1 MADFLDT
8 NGLRL
13 LWSKIKALVVGKADK
28 VANSTSGNFASLD
41 SDGNLTDSGYSSV
54 DFVSSSDLSNTPKI
68 VIPSVDGKPSHMTS
82 DEIAGLKVGDVIVSQ
97 TLTVDVNF
105 YVTKITGDGNGSIVY
120 AVNVNGHRIVTMTF
134 INTDGTWAYQDSSSL
149 DIATASSTP
158 TIIIPSVD
166 GTIQNMTNDEI
177 ASLKI
182 GDIVLN
188 ASWMNYTVF
197 KNSGSEILLSYVDN
211 KSIIV
216 ISLKKTNGVWGYNRY
231 WSIALTN
238 INSIPNKADKI
249 LVSNELPSSGM
260 LSNKVYNLGE
270 LQNDTTF
277 KLAAATDNTIM
288 NVWHWTF
295 STGTTV
301 PAITWPSSI
310 TMWADGSA
318 PNVVAY
324 KYYEIKVHNRCATV
338 ISADV
343 PQ

>member
-13 LWSKIKALVVGKADK
+13 LWEKIKALVLGKTDK
-28 VANSTSGNFASLD
+28 VANAVSGNFAGLD
-41 SDGNLTDSGYSSV
+41 STGNLTDSGYSSA

-68 VIPSVDGKPSHMTS
+68 V
-82 DEIAGLKVGDVIVSQ
+82 
-97 TLTVDVNF
+97 
-105 YVTKITGDGNGSIVY
+105 
-120 AVNVNGHRIVTMTF
+120 
-134 INTDGTWAYQDSSSL
+134 
-149 DIATASSTP
+149 
-158 TIIIPSVD
+158 IPSVD

-182 GDIVLN
+182 GDIVINANWLN
-188 ASWMNYTVF
+188 YYVVKKSGDAN
-197 KNSGSEILLSYVDN
+197 GSEILLTYVDN
-211 KSIIV
+211 TNIGV
-216 ISLKKTNGVWGYNRY
+216 ISLKKANGVWAYNRY

-249 LVSNELPSSGM
+249 LVSNVLPSSGM

-270 LQNDTTF
+270 LQNNTTF
-277 KLAAATDNTIM
+277 QLAAATDNTIM

-295 STGTTV
+295 TTGGTV
-301 PAITWPSSI
+301 PTITWPPGV
-310 TMWADGSA
+310 TKWADGSA

-324 KYYEIKVHNRCATV
+324 KYYEIKVHNGCATV

>member
-41 SDGNLTDSGYSSV
+41 SDGNITDSGYSSA
-54 DFVSSSDLSNTPKI
+54 DFVSSSDLSNTPK
-68 VIPSVDGKPSHMTS
+68 VV
-82 DEIAGLKVGDVIVSQ
+82 V
-97 TLTVDVNF
+97 
-105 YVTKITGDGNGSIVY
+105 
-120 AVNVNGHRIVTMTF
+120 
-134 INTDGTWAYQDSSSL
+134 
-149 DIATASSTP
+149 
-158 TIIIPSVD
+158 PSVD
-166 GTIQNMTNDEI
+166 GTIPNMTNDEI

-182 GDIVLN
+182 GDIVIN
-188 ASWMNYTVF
+188 ANWMNYTVF
-197 KNSGSEILLSYVDN
+197 KKTGTANGSEILLTYVSN
-211 KSIIV
+211 TNIGV
-216 ISLKKTNGVWGYNRY
+216 ISLKRANGVWSYNRY

-238 INSIPNKADKI
+238 INDIPNKADKI
-249 LVSNELPSSGM
+249 KVLSVLPSSGM
-260 LSNKVYNLGE
+260 LPNTVYNLGE
-270 LQNDTTF
+270 LQNNTTF
-277 KLAAATDNTIM
+277 QLAAATDNTIM